1 MPHGNMTFN
10 AAVLRRVLRLLV
22 PPTPTPSELAAP
34 REATSHVSEAA
45 QAAQAAEA
53 APASEHRSPF
63 VCESDLTATD
73 RDATCLHVEC
83 NAIRKAICVDGR
95 CQCPPGR
102 CGRDSPNRSL
112 LPTAARATHQTH
124 TRPDPRCSDMGDPHA
139 PFGVSVGA
147 QTQATRGAPHMA
159 RPIVR

>member
-1 MPHGNMTFN
+1 MNYSRIETNGSN
-10 AAVLRRVLRLLV
+10 ARESARAQTVRTKRALARPARAQLFKRARAIIRAFAGLLSARRDASRL
-22 PPTPTPSELAAP
+22 AP
-34 REATSHVSEAA
+34 
-45 QAAQAAEA
+45 
-53 APASEHRSPF
+53 
-63 VCESDLTATD
+63 TATD

-83 NAIRKAICVDGR
+83 NAIRKAMCVDGR
-95 CQCPPGR
+95 CQCPPER
-102 CGRDSPNRSL
+102 CGRDSSNRSL
-112 LPTAARATHQTH
+112 LATALERPTKP